1 MSRGS
6 QGQRAELLK
15 ALARELR
22 QFSGLSASYFRA
34 AAARSGM
41 TATDMQV
48 IDSLTITGPTTAG
61 QLAELTGLTTGAI
74 TGMLNRLEEAGVV
87 RRERDPE
94 DGRRVIV
101 QLVPDKANAEASDP
115 GSDSMGTAWDDLAA
129 RYDDEQL
136 ALLVEFLQRGNA
148 ISMQEIL
155 RLREAPAGEGGI
167 NSAPLGEVESGRLV
181 FPTGAF
187 RLVLRADAEKSALY
201 QARFEGATP
210 EVKVEDGVVTIRYPR
225 RLWFLGGSQRAAEVS
240 LNAAI
245 PWRILIQ
252 GGAYDLTAELRGL
265 DLAGLEMKGGQSMIR
280 LNLPVPSAVVPIRIS
295 GGASEISIRRPAD
308 VAARVHLKGWASEF
322 VFDEQRFSNLGN
334 DVHLQT
340 PGYKGMTPGYD
351 IEVASS
357 VSMVTITAE

>member
-1 MSRGS
+1 MSSGS
-6 QGQRAELLK
+6 QGHRAELLK
-15 ALARELR
+15 ELARELR

-34 AAARSGM
+34 SAARSGM

-48 IDSLTITGPTTAG
+48 IASLASAGPTTAG
-61 QLAELTGLTTGAI
+61 QLADLTGLTTGAI

-101 QLVPDKANAEASDP
+101 QLVPDKENAEASAP
-115 GSDSMGTAWDDLAA
+115 GFDSMGNAWDDLAA

-136 ALLVEFLQRGNA
+136 ALLVEFLQRSNA
-148 ISMQEIL
+148 ISREEIL

-167 NSAPLGEVESGRLV
+167 NSALLGEVESGQLV
-181 FPTGAF
+181 FPTGAV
-187 RLVLRADAEKSALY
+187 RLVLRADAEKTALY

-210 EVKVEDGVVTIRYPR
+210 EVKVEDGIVTIRYPR
-225 RLWFLGGSQRAAEVS
+225 RLWFLGGSQRGAEVS
-240 LNAAI
+240 LNTAI

-252 GGAYDLTAELRGL
+252 GGASDVTAELGGL

-280 LNLPVPSAVVPIRIS
+280 LNLPVPTAVVPIRIS
-295 GGASEISIRRPAD
+295 GGASEITIRRPAD

-322 VFDEQRFSNLGN
+322 IFDEQRFSNVGN
-334 DVHLQT
+334 DVRLQT

-357 VSMVTITAE
+357 VSMVTITAG